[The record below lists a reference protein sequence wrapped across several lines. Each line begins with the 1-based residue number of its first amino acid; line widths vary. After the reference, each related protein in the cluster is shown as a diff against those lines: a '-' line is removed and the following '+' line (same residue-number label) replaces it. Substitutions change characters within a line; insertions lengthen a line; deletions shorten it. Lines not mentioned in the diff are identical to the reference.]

1 MQGIY
6 VILTKTII
14 SKCSAC
20 FNLNGVQIKE
30 IAQNQDRKGRPFLP
44 LPFNT
49 VFEVLAR
56 ENKIR
61 QEERGQL
68 NRKERS
74 QSIFISK

>member
-1 MQGIY
+1 MEYRSRKLHKIR
-6 VILTKTII
+6 
-14 SKCSAC
+14 
-20 FNLNGVQIKE
+20 N
-30 IAQNQDRKGRPFLP
+30 RKGRPFSP

-74 QSIFISK
+74 QRIFISI

>member
-1 MQGIY
+1 MEYRSRKLQKIR
-6 VILTKTII
+6 
-14 SKCSAC
+14 
-20 FNLNGVQIKE
+20 N
-30 IAQNQDRKGRPFLP
+30 RKGLPFSL